1 MRHSGSSSASRAA
14 PNNCPFTRRA
24 NKQTTPLDT
33 TTHHTKMAAG
43 NRKERRAKEANNA
56 TPHPFDPS
64 VQLDEESV
72 KNILKHPDRAGPKG
86 KTLFELADERQRELD
101 AAKPKSRIV
110 EVQEALNEPVGAVGD
125 AILYAISMT
134 ALHLMLDVIVYNQY
148 RESIVWNEIFKRAAT
163 ASPVFALL
171 VFLTHVEF
179 SSRFPVLRNL
189 AFLVGSIAAGCY
201 IIWSA
206 NTKGYFYVM
215 KAAPPMGAL
224 WVWSVIEMSLPYAAT
239 NVVAVVAYIWY
250 NKFEFF

>member
-125 AILYAISMT
+125 AGE
-134 ALHLMLDVIVYNQY
+134 
-148 RESIVWNEIFKRAAT
+148 R
-163 ASPVFALL
+163 
-171 VFLTHVEF
+171 
-179 SSRFPVLRNL
+179 
-189 AFLVGSIAAGCY
+189 
-201 IIWSA
+201 
-206 NTKGYFYVM
+206 
-215 KAAPPMGAL
+215 
-224 WVWSVIEMSLPYAAT
+224 SVIREDAHDDPGRNGHRTSLAILPD
-239 NVVAVVAYIWY
+239 
-250 NKFEFF
+250 